1 MATCDPVDLAGS
13 GCWNCLTPD
22 QKMNAE
28 LSLLCQILQ
37 ALDPMAECD
46 PLTLAGDGCANCLMP
61 NQKTTVLWSLS
72 CSILEAM
79 GGLGGGSVYGGN
91 GSPEGVQVATA
102 PAIYIQY
109 DAPGVVWSKITGSGN
124 TGWAMN
130 S

>member
-1 MATCDPVDLAGS
+1 MANCDPVDLAGS

-61 NQKTTVLWSLS
+61 NQKATAIYVLA
-72 CSILEAM
+72 CDILDA
-79 GGLGGGSVYGGN
+79 LGGTVTGTIYGGN
-91 GSPEGVQVATA
+91 GSPEGVVTATA
-102 PAIYIQY
+102 PAVYVQY
-109 DAPGVVWSKITGSGN
+109 DMPGVFWCKVSGVGD
-124 TGWAMN
+124 TGWAPN